1 MGSSRNLRADGER
14 IGQLLDQLQASADR
28 RSYQS
33 VQELLSL
40 LTGLYEAGISRM
52 VELICERSPG
62 LLDEIAEDGLVAG
75 LLLIHGLHPMGLV
88 DRLEAALA
96 KVRPL
101 LGAHGGDV
109 ELVDV
114 DPGTGAVLI
123 RLLGSCDGC
132 PSSAVTLQSA
142 VERAIVEAAPE
153 ITVIDVV
160 EPAPPPPTAPTSL
173 GSVPVSITAKRTFE
187 QCPADALTSA

>member
-1 MGSSRNLRADGER
+1 MASSRNLRADGER
-14 IGQLLDQLQASADR
+14 IGQLLDQLQAGGDR

-40 LTGLYEAGISRM
+40 LSGLYEVGISRM
-52 VELICERSPG
+52 VELIRERSPG
-62 LLDEIAEDGLVAG
+62 LLDEMAEDGLVSG
-75 LLLIHGLHPMGLV
+75 LLLIHGLHPKSLV

-101 LGAHGGDV
+101 LGTHGGDV
-109 ELVDV
+109 EIVDV
-114 DPGTGAVLI
+114 DSGTGAVLI

-142 VERAIVEAAPE
+142 VERAIVDAAPE

-160 EPAPPPPTAPTSL
+160 EPPPPPPIAPTSP
-173 GSVPVSITAKRTFE
+173 GSVPVSITAKRTFG
-187 QCPADALTSA
+187 QCPAEALASA